1 MVTHQQ
7 GRDDLCLH
15 VEFRDSLCRQTQLV
29 WLLCENCF
37 KNNEKH
43 PGWVFFCEAP
53 RKLGRHRW
61 FLLILKPKMMEVA
74 EFHQVCHLKWQ
85 TWFMVAIDSF
95 SKNKFCLK
103 IYAAYFMFW
112 HVLISFFFFLNLS
125 LLTCGDSLCKLPVP
139 VRSPARGTIPR
150 TSRTSFTS
158 LIPVLPMSS
167 YEFYPLDGWHNFIG
181 ERWVEVTFNYAWGMY
196 NPPFFWSLP
205 CVLPTD
211 HPVWIFEFL
220 NLQGHR
226 KQYNLS
232 CWFS

>member
-1 MVTHQQ
+1 MVP
-7 GRDDLCLH
+7 C
-15 VEFRDSLCRQTQLV
+15 
-29 WLLCENCF
+29 
-37 KNNEKH
+37 
-43 PGWVFFCEAP
+43 A
-53 RKLGRHRW
+53 
-61 FLLILKPKMMEVA
+61 
-74 EFHQVCHLKWQ
+74 
-85 TWFMVAIDSF
+85 SF
-95 SKNKFCLK
+95 SL
-103 IYAAYFMFW
+103 
-112 HVLISFFFFLNLS
+112 
-125 LLTCGDSLCKLPVP
+125 P

-158 LIPVLPMSS
+158 LVPVLPMSS

-181 ERWVEVTFNYAWGMY
+181 KRWVEVTFNYAWGMY

-232 CWFS
+232 CWFSQYPPEKWCPVPQEWPQEWSVFPVLKWLGSPRLTRFLILESPLALASTRWASRFLGGWSVCLLWPNQAWPAHKMTLARKQLQSEK